1 MSKEKVTNHTNLE
14 SSSKEKLNNTH
25 SSNLMNNLTGNI
37 ENAYLPK
44 NRTDYHPSN
53 ESVESA
59 TGVDF
64 PVNMPNP
71 AVDPIVSNN
80 ICNAE
85 FDYTQDML
93 SSDNSSLD
101 KD

>member
-1 MSKEKVTNHTNLE
+1 MDKEKMT
-14 SSSKEKLNNTH
+14 KI
-25 SSNLMNNLTGNI
+25 SNVRDDDKDAFVNP
-37 ENAYLPK
+37 YLPK
-44 NRTDYHPSN
+44 MRTNYHPSTEN
-53 ESVESA
+53 VESA

-71 AVDPIVSNN
+71 AVDSIVVNN
-80 ICNAE
+80 ISNQE

-93 SSDNSSLD
+93 SPDNYDLD

>member
-1 MSKEKVTNHTNLE
+1 MDKEKVPNNTNLE
-14 SSSKEKLNNTH
+14 SSSSKK
-25 SSNLMNNLTGNI
+25 SSNTLSPNLMTDFSGNI
-37 ENAYLPK
+37 KNAYLPK
-44 NRTDYHPSN
+44 VRTDYSPSD

-80 ICNAE
+80 ISNAE
-85 FDYTQDML
+85 FDYTQDMM
-93 SSDNSSLD
+93 SSEDFD
-101 KD
+101 

>member
-1 MSKEKVTNHTNLE
+1 MSKEKVPNYTNIE
-14 SSSKEKLNNTH
+14 SSSKDKLNNTNLPNLADSF
-25 SSNLMNNLTGNI
+25 SSNV
-37 ENAYLPK
+37 EHAYLPK
-44 NRTDYHPSN
+44 MRTDYIPSD

-80 ICNAE
+80 ISNAE
-85 FDYTQDML
+85 FDYTQDMM
-93 SSDNSSLD
+93 SSEDFD
-101 KD
+101 

>member
-1 MSKEKVTNHTNLE
+1 MDKEKMNKT
-14 SSSKEKLNNTH
+14 
-25 SSNLMNNLTGNI
+25 SNVRDDDKDAFVNP
-37 ENAYLPK
+37 YLPK
-44 NRTDYHPSN
+44 MRTNYHPSAEN
-53 ESVESA
+53 VESA

-71 AVDPIVSNN
+71 ATDSIVVNN
-80 ICNAE
+80 ISNQE

-93 SSDNSSLD
+93 SPDNYDLD

>member
-1 MSKEKVTNHTNLE
+1 M
-14 SSSKEKLNNTH
+14 
-25 SSNLMNNLTGNI
+25 
-37 ENAYLPK
+37 
-44 NRTDYHPSN
+44 RTDYTPSD

-71 AVDPIVSNN
+71 AVDSIVSNN
-80 ICNAE
+80 ISNAE
-85 FDYTQDML
+85 FDYTEDMI
-93 SSDNSSLD
+93 SSDNYDLD

>member
-1 MSKEKVTNHTNLE
+1 MSEKKVPYTSDVRDDDKKAFVN
-14 SSSKEKLNNTH
+14 S
-25 SSNLMNNLTGNI
+25 
-37 ENAYLPK
+37 YLPK
-44 NRTDYHPSN
+44 MRTNYHPS
-53 ESVESA
+53 EDDVESA

-71 AVDPIVSNN
+71 AVDSIVVNN
-80 ICNAE
+80 ISNAE

-93 SSDNSSLD
+93 SPDNYDLD

>member
-1 MSKEKVTNHTNLE
+1 MSKEKIPNHTNLE
-14 SSSKEKLNNTH
+14 SSSKEKLSTTF
-25 SSNLMNNLTGNI
+25 SSNLITNVSGNMQ
-37 ENAYLPK
+37 NTYAPK
-44 NRTDYHPSN
+44 MRTDYSPSD

-80 ICNAE
+80 ISNAE
-85 FDYTQDML
+85 FDYTQDMM
-93 SSDNSSLD
+93 SSEDFD
-101 KD
+101 

>member
-1 MSKEKVTNHTNLE
+1 MDKEKMSKT
-14 SSSKEKLNNTH
+14 
-25 SSNLMNNLTGNI
+25 SNVRDDDKDAFVNP
-37 ENAYLPK
+37 YLPK
-44 NRTDYHPSN
+44 MRTNYHPSDEN
-53 ESVESA
+53 VESA

-71 AVDPIVSNN
+71 ATDSIVVNN
-80 ICNAE
+80 ISNQE

-93 SSDNSSLD
+93 SSDNYDLD